1 MSEKKQITMS
11 EDEFYEK
18 YNPLKNHL
26 DSDAA
31 FDGCMFE
38 TFGEEVEFIN
48 KIAESLVK
56 GKLWTIIEVEGKFY
70 FVSGW
75 HFVNRFGY
83 LVTEEIVP
91 DDEEIEVKLD
101 TEVDMPEMHTA
112 KLIEEITVIDPD
124 TKGEVQLA
132 VYKHQGGGI
141 FAMDISF
148 LNQCVNTDDFD
159 RPIIPDPF
167 SDNGVEEGSISHVVL
182 FD

>member
-1 MSEKKQITMS
+1 MS

-56 GKLWTIIEVEGKFY
+56 GKIWTIIEVEGKFY
-70 FVSGW
+70 FLSGW
-75 HFVNRFGY
+75 HFINRFGY

-101 TEVDMPEMHTA
+101 TEVDMPEIPKA
-112 KLIEEITVIDPD
+112 KFSEEIVVKDPD
-124 TKGEVQLA
+124 TGNLIEME
-132 VYKHQGGGI
+132 VYKHPNGGM
-141 FAMDISF
+141 FAIDSSF
-148 LNQCVNTDDFD
+148 LDQNCDE
-159 RPIIPDPF
+159 RPLIPDPF
-167 SDNGVEEGSISHVVL
+167 YQGEGESMIIL
-182 FD
+182 EDL

>member
-56 GKLWTIIEVEGKFY
+56 GKIWTIIEVEGKFY

-75 HFVNRFGY
+75 HFINRFGY

-101 TEVDMPEMHTA
+101 EPEMRIA
-112 KLIEEITVIDPD
+112 KFVKEITVIDPD
-124 TKGEVQLA
+124 TKGKVQLA
-132 VYKHQGGGI
+132 VYKHEGGGM
-141 FAMDISF
+141 FAIDSSF
-148 LNQCVNTDDFD
+148 LDQCARCDDFHE
-159 RPIIPDPF
+159 PIIPDPF
-167 SDNGVEEGSISHVVL
+167 SDNGVEEGSVSLVML